1 MKDIFGTISGV
12 LEHSKKQIMNLG
24 NKNNIK
30 IWIMGEKLKQYFIL
44 LETKMNLITIINKN

>member
-1 MKDIFGTISGV
+1 MKDLFGTISGV

>member
-12 LEHSKKQIMNLG
+12 LEHSKKQIMNMG

-30 IWIMGEKLKQYFIL
+30 IWIMSEKLKQYFIL

>member
-30 IWIMGEKLKQYFIL
+30 IWIMSEKLKQYFIL